1 MIHYL
6 VTADHDYTM
15 RWFLRDWAPALRP
28 RLRIWHY
35 ERRPWRRGIPPGA
48 YVFADLERLT
58 DAERA
63 EAGALRE
70 RLLAAGQGYRVLN
83 DPLRTFRRY
92 ELLQALAARG
102 WNPFRAFRSTEPLD
116 GLRFP
121 VFLRL
126 GNAHEG
132 NLTPLLRD
140 AAELAA
146 AFARVRREQR
156 SLDPDDLLVVEFTD
170 TVGTDGIYRK
180 FSAARVGDRVFPRH
194 LFFSRDWVLKYPDIV
209 EPAFVAEEIAYVE
222 HFPHA
227 ERVRAIFE
235 LAGVEFGRID
245 YAVADGGIV
254 TWEINS
260 NATLSA
266 APAKIAPARR
276 ALQRMLADQFTDIL
290 LDLDADLP
298 ATAPVGV
305 LEQWRVDVV
314 GSVRKKIG
322 GLGPLRR
329 LRRP

>member
-6 VTADHDYTM
+6 VTADHDYTL

-48 YVFADLERLT
+48 YIFADLERLT

-63 EAGALRE
+63 EAGALHA
-70 RLLAAGQGYRVLN
+70 RLLAAGPGYRVLN

-102 WNPFRAFRSTEPLD
+102 WNPFRAFRSTEPLEN
-116 GLRFP
+116 LRFP
-121 VFLRL
+121 VFLRQES
-126 GNAHEG
+126 AHEG

-140 AAELAA
+140 PAELAA
-146 AFARVRREQR
+146 ALARVRGERR
-156 SLDPDDLLVVEFTD
+156 DLDAHDILVVEFQE
-170 TVGTDGIYRK
+170 TVGSDGVYRK

-194 LFFSRDWVLKYPDIV
+194 LFFSRAWVQKYPDLI
-209 EPAFVAEEIAYVE
+209 EPGLVAEEIAYIE
-222 HFPHA
+222 RFPHA

-235 LAGVEFGRID
+235 LARVDFGRID

-254 TWEINS
+254 TWEINT

-266 APAKIAPARR
+266 APSQIAPARL
-276 ALQRMLADQFTDIL
+276 ALQHLLAEQLTGIFAE
-290 LDLDADLP
+290 LDADLP
-298 ATAPVGV
+298 ASAPVGA
-305 LEQWRVDVV
+305 LERWRVDVV
-314 GSVRKKIG
+314 GRLRKKIG
-322 GLGPLRR
+322 GTRPFRH

>member
-28 RLRIWHY
+28 RVRIWHY

-58 DAERA
+58 DTERA
-63 EAGALRE
+63 EAAALRE
-70 RLLAAGQGYRVLN
+70 RLIAAGPGYRVLN
-83 DPLRTFRRY
+83 DPLRSCRRY

-102 WNPFRAFRSTEPLD
+102 WNPFRAIRSTEPLD

-121 VFLRL
+121 VFLRV
-126 GNAHEG
+126 GSAHEG

-140 AAELAA
+140 PGELAA
-146 AFARVRREQR
+146 ALARVRRER
-156 SLDPDDLLVVEFTD
+156 RLDPEDLLVVEFTE
-170 TVGTDGIYRK
+170 TVGADGLYRK
-180 FSAARVGDRVFPRH
+180 LSAARVGDRVFPRH
-194 LFFSRDWVLKYPDIV
+194 VFFSRDWVLKYPDIV
-209 EPAFVAEEIAYVE
+209 EPAFVAEEIAYIE
-222 HFPHA
+222 RFPHA
-227 ERVRAIFE
+227 ERVREIFE

-245 YAVADGGIV
+245 YAVVDGGVV
-254 TWEINS
+254 TWEINT

-266 APAKIAPARR
+266 APSQIAPARR
-276 ALQRMLADQFTDIL
+276 ALQRMLADQLTGMF
-290 LDLDADLP
+290 LDLDGDLP

-305 LEQWRVDVV
+305 LEQWRVEVV
-314 GSVRKKIG
+314 GSLRKKIG